1 MAVENMIGIVLVLL
15 TPVALIYAWVCYFTP
30 ADKEP
35 RGWRSR
41 ATLLALASVSL
52 AAVLW
57 LEMMARLPEADWR
70 TGTGVGLQV
79 AWEYARTRA
88 AFGVLL
94 LAFVL
99 NLFGRPRLILPIA
112 LVCIGTAAFWLF
124 STMP

>member
-1 MAVENMIGIVLVLL
+1 MAIGNMIGILLVLL

-41 ATLLALASVSL
+41 ATFLSLALASL
-52 AAVLW
+52 AGVLW
-57 LEMMARLPEADWR
+57 LEMMTWLPGADWR
-70 TGTGVGLQV
+70 TGAGVGHQV

-88 AFGVLL
+88 ALGVLL

-112 LVCIGTAAFWLF
+112 LACIGAAAFWLF

>member
-1 MAVENMIGIVLVLL
+1 MTVGNMIGVLLVLL
-15 TPVALIYAWVCYFTP
+15 TPIALIYAWVCYFTP

-41 ATLLALASVSL
+41 ATLFSLALASL

-57 LEMMARLPEADWR
+57 LEMMIRLPGADWR
-70 TGTGVGLQV
+70 TGAGVVHQV

-99 NLFGRPRLILPIA
+99 SLFGRPRLILPVA
-112 LVCIGTAAFWLF
+112 LACIGTAAFWLF